1 MENVMENI
9 EQVEQKKKNTNKEDR
24 LAQLKALLEKE
35 HERHAEKVAY
45 YEGLIAKWEA
55 KGDKLSGVGFHEGD
69 VVSFTYGRPGHVQ
82 TEREGT
88 VIGFKNVGK
97 GGTFAVI
104 ECGEGADKEIVRVRP
119 SAVLSVVSS
128 TTVEE
133 EVVEDVTYGAL
144 IEAPMSDNNNII
156 L

>member
-24 LAQLKALLEKE
+24 PAQLKALLEKE

-55 KGDKLSGVGFHEGD
+55 KGDKMSGVTLHEGD
-69 VVSFTYGRPGHVQ
+69 VITFSYGRPGHPQ

-88 VIGFKNVGK
+88 VIGFKDTGRAGV
-97 GGTFAVI
+97 FAVM
-104 ECGEGADKEIVRVRP
+104 ECGEGADKEIIRVRP
-119 SAVLSVVSS
+119 SAVISVVASAY
-128 TTVEE
+128 VEE
-133 EVVEDVTYGAL
+133 KKKKEAVTGNSTPDIVL
-144 IEAPMSDNNNII
+144 
-156 L
+156 